1 MVEEPTFAEISD
13 ALLELVRHDARM
25 NEIAE
30 PFMAGLPQEARGVID
45 AHAQWRRRMV
55 LLAHGQRLLVLMAPR
70 EAEHRA
76 LIAAPV
82 QQQPASHGG
91 I

>member
-1 MVEEPTFAEISD
+1 MAQPSFAEIAD
-13 ALLELVRHDARM
+13 GLLELVRHDAIM

-30 PFMAGLPQEARGVID
+30 PFMAGLPPEARGVAD
-45 AHAQWRRRMV
+45 AHAKWQRRMM
-55 LLAHGQRLLVLMAPR
+55 LAAEAQRLLAQMAPR

-76 LIAAPV
+76 LLPSAA
-82 QQQPASHGG
+82 A